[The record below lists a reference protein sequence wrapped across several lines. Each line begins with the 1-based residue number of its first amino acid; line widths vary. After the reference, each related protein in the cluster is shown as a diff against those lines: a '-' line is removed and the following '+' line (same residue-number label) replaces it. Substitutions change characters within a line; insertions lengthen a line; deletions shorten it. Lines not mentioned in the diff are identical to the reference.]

1 MATSASSIANE
12 SVLTTAFTKASAT
25 LGIAS
30 LHPEQ
35 RTTVEYLLNGRDVFA
50 TFPTGFGKSAIFQVL
65 PIVTHE
71 LHTARVSL
79 FAKDPIFLVPSPLKS
94 LMGDQVTGLLSKGL
108 SAAIIGAIS
117 EHDSCIKQGCY
128 SFVYGSHEAYVDRSC
143 TAASVDHH
151 L

>member
-12 SVLTTAFTKASAT
+12 SVLSTAFAKASAT

-50 TFPTGFGKSAIFQVL
+50 TFPTGFGKFAIFQVL

-71 LHTARVSL
+71 LGTAGVNL
-79 FAKDPIFLVPSPLKS
+79 FAKHPIVLVLSPLKS
-94 LMGDQVTGLLSKGL
+94 LMEDQVTGLLSKEL
-108 SAAIIGAIS
+108 SAAIIEASS
-117 EHDSCIKQGCY
+117 ERDFRIKQGCY
-128 SFVYGSHEAYVDRSC
+128 SFVYGSPEVL
-143 TAASVDHH
+143 V
-151 L
+151 